1 MGILSPDMTDASTP
15 SDPADPYAKF
25 RALLKETY
33 LFPADYTHKFIGKN
47 SETFLASVKEFE
59 AKFVGLTRTAEK
71 QSAGGGHLALTYRFK
86 AAEPQDIVELTIAT
100 NVIRDLLFI
109 L

>member
-1 MGILSPDMTDASTP
+1 MGMLPESMSDSPNS
-15 SDPADPYAKF
+15 SDPYDQF

-47 SETFLASVKEFE
+47 SPAFLAAVKEFE
-59 AKFVGLTRTAEK
+59 SKFVGLTRTAEK
-71 QSAGGGHLALTYRFK
+71 QSANGGHLALTYRFK
-86 AAEPQDIVELTIAT
+86 AAEPQDIVDLTVAT
-100 NVIRDLLFI
+100 NSIQDLLFI